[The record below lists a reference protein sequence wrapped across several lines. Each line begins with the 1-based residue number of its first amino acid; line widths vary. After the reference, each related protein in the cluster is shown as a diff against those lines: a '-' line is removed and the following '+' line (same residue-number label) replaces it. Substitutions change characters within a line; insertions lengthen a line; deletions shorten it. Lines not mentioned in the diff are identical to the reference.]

1 MKDKITMFFLT
12 RYYIKFS
19 LVAVFIS
26 MCLIILAS
34 FIESNILT
42 TLSIICYL
50 IGLYLIHMSQLYY
63 STDEYSHIKL
73 KYILDNLGTSSIV
86 KNEDDSYISISH
98 NLFELS
104 YYKETSKVFCKTDSR
119 YAFDYLSEEDS
130 FKLLKTLK
138 MMDESIIL

>member
-12 RYYIKFS
+12 RYYIEFS
-19 LVAVFIS
+19 LVTVFIS

-34 FIESNILT
+34 FIESNILM

-50 IGLYLIHMSQLYY
+50 IGLYLIHMSGLYY

-86 KNEDDSYISISH
+86 KNENDHYISISH

-104 YYKETSKVFCKTDSR
+104 YYKETNRVFCTTDSR
-119 YAFDYLSEEDS
+119 YAFNYLSEEDS

-138 MMDESIIL
+138 MMD